1 MNQPTHVQP
10 DHTQPSQHQSRGA
23 PPGDAEPGSLRSS
36 EASSGEVHLGA
47 VLPNGSRLD
56 DQQAVQAKGT
66 EPAPSHP
73 DRAKKF
79 PLASS
84 LWFVAGVALLLAVLA
99 TVPSADGL
107 FYQLPRFW
115 PGTAVAL
122 MLIGGAAVLV
132 GELRK
137 RRSYAPASPEAVDS
151 PEAVESTDAESMDAE
166 PVEAEPTDAEPT
178 DAETADADTSGAK
191 DPNGEEIHQ
200 PWAHVLIVLAIIAY
214 IAVIE
219 IAGFILATSLLFFA
233 IATIMRAKGLI
244 KVLVISLGV
253 GLVTAYFF
261 GNVLSVPLPRG
272 LGVLTDLSRLIY

>member
-1 MNQPTHVQP
+1 MNQPTDVQAA
-10 DHTQPSQHQSRGA
+10 HTQPDPHQPSGA
-23 PPGDAEPGSLRSS
+23 PPGDAESGSLPTG
-36 EASSGEVHLGA
+36 EAPTDEGQPGGPSPSGLHQGGQHSGGQHSGA
-47 VLPNGSRLD
+47 ESGHSR
-56 DQQAVQAKGT
+56 VKN
-66 EPAPSHP
+66 
-73 DRAKKF
+73 F

-84 LWFVAGVALLLAVLA
+84 LWFVAGVVLLLAVLA

-137 RRSYAPASPEAVDS
+137 RRSTARPHPESARPS
-151 PEAVESTDAESMDAE
+151 EAGLTGAESSGAGSPGAD
-166 PVEAEPTDAEPT
+166 PTE
-178 DAETADADTSGAK
+178 ADAVAAK

-219 IAGFILATSLLFFA
+219 IVGFILATSLLFFA

>member
-10 DHTQPSQHQSRGA
+10 DHTQPSHHQSRGA
-23 PPGDAEPGSLRSS
+23 PPGDAEPASLRSS
-36 EASSGEVHLGA
+36 EASSDEAHLGA
-47 VLPNGSRLD
+47 VLPNGSRQD
-56 DQQAVQAKGT
+56 DQQAVQQRGT
-66 EPAPSHP
+66 ESAPSHP
-73 DRAKKF
+73 DRVKKF

-137 RRSYAPASPEAVDS
+137 RRSHAPAS
-151 PEAVESTDAESMDAE
+151 PEAVESTDAE
-166 PVEAEPTDAEPT
+166 P
-178 DAETADADTSGAK
+178 ADADASGAK

-200 PWAHVLIVLAIIAY
+200 PWAHVLIVLAIVAY

-272 LGVLTDLSRLIY
+272 LGVLADLSRLIY

>member
-10 DHTQPSQHQSRGA
+10 DHTQPSHHQSRGA
-23 PPGDAEPGSLRSS
+23 PSGEAEPGSLRSS
-36 EASSGEVHLGA
+36 EASSDEVHRGA
-47 VLPNGSRLD
+47 VLPNGPRQG
-56 DQQAVQAKGT
+56 DQQAVQQRGIESA
-66 EPAPSHP
+66 ASHP
-73 DRAKKF
+73 DRVKKF

-122 MLIGGAAVLV
+122 MLIGGAAVLF

-151 PEAVESTDAESMDAE
+151 PEAVESTDAE
-166 PVEAEPTDAEPT
+166 PTDAEPADP
-178 DAETADADTSGAK
+178 DASGAK

-200 PWAHVLIVLAIIAY
+200 PWAHVLIVLAIVAY

>member
-10 DHTQPSQHQSRGA
+10 DHTQSSHHQPSGA
-23 PPGDAEPGSLRSS
+23 PPGDAEAGSPRSS
-36 EASSGEVHLGA
+36 EVSSDESHLGA
-47 VLPNGSRLD
+47 VLTNGSRQG
-56 DQQAVQAKGT
+56 DQQAVQQRGIEST
-66 EPAPSHP
+66 PSHP

-122 MLIGGAAVLV
+122 MLIGGAAVLI

-137 RRSYAPASPEAVDS
+137 RRSHAAVS
-151 PEAVESTDAESMDAE
+151 PEAVESADAES
-166 PVEAEPTDAEPT
+166 
-178 DAETADADTSGAK
+178 ADADALGAK
-191 DPNGEEIHQ
+191 NSDEEEIHQ
-200 PWAHVLIVLAIIAY
+200 PWAHVLMVLAIIVY

-253 GLVTAYFF
+253 GLITAYFF

-272 LGVLTDLSRLIY
+272 LGVLTDLSLLIY

>member
-10 DHTQPSQHQSRGA
+10 DHTQSSHHQPSGA
-23 PPGDAEPGSLRSS
+23 PPGDAEAGSPRPSEVSS
-36 EASSGEVHLGA
+36 DESHLGA
-47 VLPNGSRLD
+47 VLTNGSRQG
-56 DQQAVQAKGT
+56 DQQAVQQRGIEST
-66 EPAPSHP
+66 PSHP

-122 MLIGGAAVLV
+122 MLIGGAAVLI

-137 RRSYAPASPEAVDS
+137 RRANAPTPSEAVGSTAAEPAEPEATEPESPEADF
-151 PEAVESTDAESMDAE
+151 
-166 PVEAEPTDAEPT
+166 
-178 DAETADADTSGAK
+178 SGAK
-191 DPNGEEIHQ
+191 DSNGEDIRQ

-253 GLVTAYFF
+253 GLTTAYFF

-272 LGVLTDLSRLIY
+272 LGVLTDLSLLIY